1 MRWGVWSALL
11 LVAAFI
17 VVGSGAA
24 RAAGSGNPTN
34 DKLLALSP
42 DLRATSLANSL
53 GQGCVGTS
61 AFPMGVTRT
70 GAAKGFAY
78 WSIRCKDGRSFA
90 VQISPDGK
98 AIATDCRSLEGTGRE
113 CFKKF

>member
-1 MRWGVWSALL
+1 MAALIAL
-11 LVAAFI
+11 AA
-17 VVGSGAA
+17 GRAQ
-24 RAAGSGNPTN
+24 AAGSGNAAN
-34 DKLLALSP
+34 DTLLGLSP
-42 DLRATSLANSL
+42 DRQAASLANSL
-53 GQGCVGTS
+53 GHGCVGAS

-78 WSIRCKDGRSFA
+78 WSLRCKDGRSFA

-98 AIATDCRSLEGTGRE
+98 AIATDCQSLKGTGRE

>member
-1 MRWGVWSALL
+1 VWGAVL

-17 VVGSGAA
+17 IVGSGAA
-24 RAAGSGNPTN
+24 EAAGSGNQTN
-34 DKLLALSP
+34 DNLLALSP
-42 DLRATSLANSL
+42 DSRATSLAKSL
-53 GQGCVGTS
+53 GNGCAGTS

>member
-1 MRWGVWSALL
+1 MWGAVL
-11 LVAAFI
+11 LVTVLI
-17 VVGSGAA
+17 VVGSGSAQ
-24 RAAGSGNPTN
+24 AAGSGNKTN
-34 DKLLALSP
+34 DNLLALSP
-42 DLRATSLANSL
+42 DRRATSLANSL
-53 GQGCVGTS
+53 GQGCAGTS

-78 WSIRCKDGRSFA
+78 WSVRCKDGRSFA

-98 AIATDCRSLEGTGRE
+98 AIATDCRSLEGTGKE

>member
-1 MRWGVWSALL
+1 MWRALVL
-11 LVAAFI
+11 LAVSIA
-17 VVGSGAA
+17 VGSGGA

-34 DKLLALSP
+34 DTLLTLSP
-42 DLRATSLANSL
+42 DRQAASLAN
-53 GQGCVGTS
+53 GIGHGCVGTS

-78 WSIRCKDGRSFA
+78 WSVRCKDGRSFA
-90 VQISPDGK
+90 VQISPAGQ
-98 AIATDCRSLEGTGRE
+98 AIATDCQSLQGTGRE